1 MNLHRLTKDFLHKKH
16 PLLFVDKT
24 SKITLLIDEPIDIIL
39 SPSFY
44 WVRKE
49 ELPVKSVYAAKKLVA
64 SIFEPI
70 LPEGNYSY
78 HVVKRDGFFE
88 LFAYDDVFIV
98 STLEAKG
105 IKTSQINAIYFIQ
118 NEINTQEKSVTINE
132 SVGMLNTNGIWSI
145 LPVQYLHDG
154 VPLETI
160 LKTVERPKEKISI
173 DVFKNFVLEEGQL
186 YKIIACFV
194 ALMMIY
200 GVEHWSL
207 KREFSVASI
216 TQYKIMDDYNLPK
229 TSMQLEGL
237 RRDLLAEEKSQTLL
251 RQEIKQMLSLPLLE
265 GERWSELSVKKNSV
279 ALSIELKDPKR
290 AEELKKIIAQ
300 KSQINSIKVV
310 DTTLHIEVKL

>member
-1 MNLHRLTKDFLHKKH
+1 LHRFTKDFFHKKY

-24 SKITLLIDEPIDIIL
+24 SRINILIDEHINIIL

-49 ELPVKSVYAAKKLVA
+49 ELPVKSAYAAKKLVA

-105 IKTSQINAIYFIQ
+105 IKSSQINAIYFIQ
-118 NEINTQEKSVTINE
+118 NEIETHEKSLGINE
-132 SVGMLNTNGIWSI
+132 SVGMLNTNGIWSV
-145 LPVQYLHDG
+145 LPAQYLHNSLPIED
-154 VPLETI
+154 I
-160 LKTVERPKEKISI
+160 LKKIEHPKEKISI
-173 DVFKNFVLEEGQL
+173 DIFKNFVLEESQL
-186 YKIIACFV
+186 SKIIASFV
-194 ALMMIY
+194 ALMVIY
-200 GVEHWSL
+200 GVEHWNL
-207 KREFSVASI
+207 KQEFSIASI
-216 TQYKIMDDYNLPK
+216 IQYKIMDDYTLPK

-237 RRDLLAEEKSQTLL
+237 KRDLLAEEKSQTLL
-251 RQEIKQMLSLPLLE
+251 RQEIKQMLALPLLE
-265 GERWSELSVKKNSV
+265 GERWSELNVKKNTI
-279 ALSIELKDPKR
+279 ALSITLKDPKR

-300 KSQINSIKVV
+300 KSQISSIKVV
-310 DTTLHIEVKL
+310 DTTMHVEVKL

>member
-24 SKITLLIDEPIDIIL
+24 SKITLLIEEPIDIIL

-64 SIFEPI
+64 AIFEPI

-118 NEINTQEKSVTINE
+118 NEINTHEKNVSINE

-145 LPVQYLHDG
+145 LPAQYLHDG
-154 VPLETI
+154 VPIETI
-160 LKTVERPKEKISI
+160 METIEHPKEKISI
-173 DVFKNFVLEEGQL
+173 DIFKNFVLEESQL
-186 YKIIACFV
+186 YKIIASFV
-194 ALMMIY
+194 ALMIIY

-207 KREFSVASI
+207 KREFSIASI

-237 RRDLLAEEKSQTLL
+237 KRDLLAEEKAQTLL

-265 GERWSELSVKKNSV
+265 GERWNELNVKKNV
-279 ALSIELKDPKR
+279 IALSIELKDPKR
-290 AEELKKIIAQ
+290 AEDLKKIIAQ

-310 DTTLHIEVKL
+310 DTIMYVEVKL

>member
-160 LKTVERPKEKISI
+160 LKTIERPKEKISI
-173 DVFKNFVLEEGQL
+173 DIFKNFVLEEGQL

-237 RRDLLAEEKSQTLL
+237 RRDLLSEEKSQTLL